1 MSSSAGQ
8 ESDWAEG
15 GEHYGS
21 GGFEAPRAKGA
32 CGERITPTGIE
43 NQYQEGQIEAIY
55 NLDELHRG

>member
-15 GEHYGS
+15 G
-21 GGFEAPRAKGA
+21 EAPRAKGA